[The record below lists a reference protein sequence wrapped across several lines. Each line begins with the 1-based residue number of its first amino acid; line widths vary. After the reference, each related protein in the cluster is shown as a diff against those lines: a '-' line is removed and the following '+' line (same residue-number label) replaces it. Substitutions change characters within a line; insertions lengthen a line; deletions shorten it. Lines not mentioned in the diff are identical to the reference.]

1 MSQQTAQR
9 VISPRQESYL
19 WHELADAKED
29 SRQLRRRLRAILAAY
44 DADGN
49 GAESLTR
56 LCEEIEASRE
66 VCGA

>member
-1 MSQQTAQR
+1 MSAAVHYPPLDLT
-9 VISPRQESYL
+9 SN
-19 WHELADAKED
+19 ADKLYRENC
-29 SRQLRRRLRAILAAY
+29 QLRRRLRAILAAY